1 MKKRNLIEKNISIL
15 LVMILIF
22 SFVFPSFSFAKENDI
37 DNSNQSINEDVVLT
51 DENNNIN
58 EDKTTQEENVED
70 NKVEEDNNNKNNEDT
85 NLEQDENN
93 NEENSKQDEEDI
105 QIGNDYESNASSW
118 RYQNGYLIDSG
129 STYMTRSA
137 STAWT
142 KVNGNFVNNKG
153 KVIKGAKRKGIDVS
167 SWQGN
172 IDWNKVKKSDIDFVI
187 IRCGYGSD
195 IKSQDDSKW
204 ERNVEECE
212 RLGIPYGVYIYSYAN
227 TDAKAKSEA
236 AHVLRLLKGHTP
248 QYPVYY
254 DLEDSVVAA
263 TGKTNIIKRAE
274 IFCSAIEDAGYTA
287 GIYANLDWWNNKLN
301 SSSLDKYK
309 KWVAQWNSECT
320 YKKDFQLWQ
329 CADNGTV
336 PGISGRVDINFDF
349 DDIKTTVN
357 YSPYRYTD
365 VKADTKLRSGS
376 GTTYDVIDTIPK
388 GTRLLTYGYDKYNG
402 TDAWYKVKYGD
413 KTGYVSNDDVKLSYQ
428 AYSPKKKGLTTTKM
442 YMRSGVGLSNSNV
455 KLLAKGK

>member
-105 QIGNDYESNASSW
+105 QIGNDYESSANSW

-212 RLGIPYGVYIYSYAN
+212 RLGIPYGVL
-227 TDAKAKSEA
+227 
-236 AHVLRLLKGHTP
+236 HLFL
-248 QYPVYY
+248 
-254 DLEDSVVAA
+254 
-263 TGKTNIIKRAE
+263 
-274 IFCSAIEDAGYTA
+274 C
-287 GIYANLDWWNNKLN
+287 
-301 SSSLDKYK
+301 KY
-309 KWVAQWNSECT
+309 
-320 YKKDFQLWQ
+320 
-329 CADNGTV
+329 
-336 PGISGRVDINFDF
+336 
-349 DDIKTTVN
+349 
-357 YSPYRYTD
+357 
-365 VKADTKLRSGS
+365 
-376 GTTYDVIDTIPK
+376 
-388 GTRLLTYGYDKYNG
+388 
-402 TDAWYKVKYGD
+402 
-413 KTGYVSNDDVKLSYQ
+413 
-428 AYSPKKKGLTTTKM
+428 
-442 YMRSGVGLSNSNV
+442 
-455 KLLAKGK
+455 